1 MNESM
6 PMLRMAADPDAH
18 RVVMARIPAAATDAG
33 VAQIAYLHPQCDD
46 TLPAPNAL
54 EKQARSSMWSA
65 AWASWEGIR
74 FVVGFVDSV

>member
-46 TLPAPNAL
+46 ALPASNAL
-54 EKQARSSMWSA
+54 
-65 AWASWEGIR
+65 
-74 FVVGFVDSV
+74 